1 MLSRCAENKDDSFHQ
16 DEILFNF
23 VSKDFNFIILL
34 SLNRRDVEKFSRLSF
49 ITHPTEIT
57 SEHNENVDHSIMS
70 RPKLYITFKQD
81 QRLSMQQITT
91 HYTILLPLRVDLKFK
106 NVHRNYRS
114 LYREKKLQNTLRNLS
129 PLLPYPGHST
139 LVGNKINWTED
150 ARSYLLSTSYPVHQ
164 LFQDPL

>member
-1 MLSRCAENKDDSFHQ
+1 MDKFTIKIIYRDVTRCAANKDDSFHQ

-57 SEHNENVDHSIMS
+57 SEHNENVDPSIMS

-106 NVHRNYRS
+106 NVRRNYRS
-114 LYREKKLQNTLRNLS
+114 LYREKNFKTPFEISPPCSLIRVTL
-129 PLLPYPGHST
+129 LLLET
-139 LVGNKINWTED
+139 
-150 ARSYLLSTSYPVHQ
+150 R
-164 LFQDPL
+164 